1 MAKTAINGV
10 ASIAV
15 VIFAA
20 VLPARESTGAI
31 LPLLLCGDVIAVAW
45 YRRHADWG
53 TLWRLLP
60 GVLPGLL
67 LGAWFLSVVDDAV
80 MRRTIAVILLVMCAL
95 PAVAAPPR
103 RRRHVERASSDVR
116 TAW

>member
-1 MAKTAINGV
+1 MT
-10 ASIAV
+10 
-15 VIFAA
+15 
-20 VLPARESTGAI
+20 
-31 LPLLLCGDVIAVAW
+31 W
-45 YRRHADWG
+45 YRRHADWS

-67 LGAWFLSVVDDAV
+67 LGAWFLSVVDDAL

-95 PAVAAPPR
+95 QARQLVRSAGR
-103 RRRHVERASSDVR
+103 RRAGLRLAR